1 MSETICQGQD
11 GLIFLRY
18 SFVKK
23 KKKSFSRN
31 ADGILILCLQRW
43 RNLAFPRV
51 LMARMHA
58 GRANKNIRWGRLIT
72 GQRDRNQVAGEE
84 VITWYG
90 EKGFE

>member
-1 MSETICQGQD
+1 
-11 GLIFLRY
+11 
-18 SFVKK
+18 
-23 KKKSFSRN
+23 
-31 ADGILILCLQRW
+31 
-43 RNLAFPRV
+43 
-51 LMARMHA
+51 MARMHA